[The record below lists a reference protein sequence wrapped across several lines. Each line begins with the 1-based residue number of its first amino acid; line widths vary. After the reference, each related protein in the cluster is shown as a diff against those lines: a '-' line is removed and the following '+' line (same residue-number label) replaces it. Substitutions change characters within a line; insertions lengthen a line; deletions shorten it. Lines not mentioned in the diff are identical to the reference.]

1 LYSCCGA
8 AGLVVFMLQYG
19 LTFEDIVY
27 LPLKKRVGKYK
38 TAGDMPKVCSS
49 VAAEAAAAQGVC
61 CLMVE
66 AANG

>member
-1 LYSCCGA
+1 MCCCNYTA

-38 TAGDMPKVCSS
+38 TASDMPKVRITS
-49 VAAEAAAAQGVC
+49 AAGGVMTAAAA
-61 CLMVE
+61 
-66 AANG
+66 AAAASVWH